1 MWKTWYTELS
11 RRNGLL
17 AKSGA
22 FCLLLGVF
30 LLFLPLVDPREL
42 LGQSVWM
49 KPAKFFLSISVFFW
63 TMAWIMDEIKN
74 PPWVMKISWA
84 IWTLMLIELIIITYQ
99 ASQGKISHFNND
111 TPLDGALFGLMGL
124 AITVNSLVV
133 IWVLIKLWGLKHLP
147 KGYLWGLR
155 LGLLIFL
162 IAGYQGFLMVSL
174 HQHTVGAPDGQE
186 GIPLLG
192 WALNYGDLRIFHFL
206 GIHALQILPLLGWFF
221 FREKPI
227 PLIVLAVL
235 YFVFCLA
242 FLILALMGKGLG
254 LG

>member
-1 MWKTWYTELS
+1 MWRTWYTELS

-22 FCLLLGVF
+22 LCLLLGAF

-49 KPAKFFLSISVFFW
+49 KPAKFFLSIAIYFW
-63 TMAWIMDEIKN
+63 TMGWIMEEVKDSR
-74 PPWVMKISWA
+74 WVEKISWLT
-84 IWTLMLIELIIITYQ
+84 WTLMLIELIIITYQ

-111 TPLDGALFGLMGL
+111 TSLDGALFGLMGL
-124 AITVNSLVV
+124 AITANSLVV
-133 IWVLIKLWGLKHLP
+133 IWVLIKLWNAKHLP
-147 KGYLWGLR
+147 QGYLWGLR

-174 HQHTVGAPDGQE
+174 HQHTVGAADGQE

-192 WALNYGDLRIFHFL
+192 WALNYGDLRVFHFL
-206 GIHALQILPLLGWFF
+206 GIHALQILPLIGWFV
-221 FREKPI
+221 FRERPI
-227 PLIVLAVL
+227 PILGIAILYFLFCLFFLVLAL
-235 YFVFCLA
+235 L
-242 FLILALMGKGLG
+242 GKGLG
-254 LG
+254 IG